1 MGVIF
6 YLVSPQNEATA
17 KEVGAMKSVIKVIE
31 DYKLESEYPREILEK
46 QIERLEKQKADRK
59 RPAAKSQQPNKQ
71 QQSGNKRPRS
81 DARVGVAAVPTSY
94 GAVNSIST
102 VHSYQQSHLQSTGL
116 IPDGP
121 APHVSSSAALYGMS
135 GLTPPIAPYVG
146 SSAALYA
153 LAGAAMG
160 FSGNPS
166 GGSSLVYP
174 SEPYVASDYYERP
187 TAYGGYGVPSKY
199 HPSYYPQ

>member
-6 YLVSPQNEATA
+6 YLISPQNEGTA

-46 QIERLEKQKADRK
+46 QIVRLEKQKADRK
-59 RPAAKSQQPNKQ
+59 RPAATWQHPNKQ

-81 DARVGVAAVPTSY
+81 DAPAGVVAVPLSY
-94 GAVNSIST
+94 GAVNSISI
-102 VHSYQQSHLQSTGL
+102 VPSYQQSHLESTGL
-116 IPDGP
+116 FPDGP
-121 APHVSSSAALYGMS
+121 VPLVSSSAAPYAMS
-135 GLTPPIAPYVG
+135 GLTPPIAPYAG
-146 SSAALYA
+146 SSAGLYG

-166 GGSSLVYP
+166 GGSSLVYS
-174 SEPYVASDYYERP
+174 SEPYVASGYYERP
-187 TAYGGYGVPSKY
+187 TAYGGYGVPSQY